1 MKTFKNSQSLAAIE
15 QEKEHAALTS
25 TTILLKIREKTTG
38 RHGTFCSDRNQIYRA
53 KEETSF
59 GIEQPNGAKFE

>member
-25 TTILLKIREKTTG
+25 IIILQILLSV
-38 RHGTFCSDRNQIYRA
+38 FFRA
-53 KEETSF
+53 SAPSF
-59 GIEQPNGAKFE
+59 LSLFHVPVKAF